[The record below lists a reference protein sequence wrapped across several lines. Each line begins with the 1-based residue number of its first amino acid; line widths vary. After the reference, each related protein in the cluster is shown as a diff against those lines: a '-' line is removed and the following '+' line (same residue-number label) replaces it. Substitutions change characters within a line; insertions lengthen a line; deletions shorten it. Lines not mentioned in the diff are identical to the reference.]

1 MEYLYGIGGLA
12 VWFVIY
18 IFLNKIYLDKTF
30 KKFEMGED
38 KWCFKPSLNR
48 VLLFYVFPNA
58 ALIAGIAYYFFSV
71 NKLDF
76 YQLMFIF
83 IGLPVIAIVYI
94 SKPLKAIKE
103 DYQITLKDNIAEFI
117 SKKDI
122 RIDLSKCNSI
132 NEKRQIASQRS
143 ETYSFNIDGED
154 VTINFNDF
162 VLGVYAE
169 RIVGLMKTKI
179 NASIQYNG

>member
-1 MEYLYGIGGLA
+1 MEYVYVIGGLA
-12 VWFVIY
+12 AWFAIY
-18 IFLNKIYLDKTF
+18 TFLNKIYLDKTF
-30 KKFEMGED
+30 KKFEIGED

-58 ALIAGIAYYFFSV
+58 ALIAGMAYYFYSID
-71 NKLDF
+71 KLDF

-83 IGLPVIAIVYI
+83 IGLPLIAIVYI
-94 SKPLKAIKE
+94 SKPLKAIKG
-103 DYQITLKDNIAEFI
+103 DYQITLKDNIAEFK

-132 NEKRQIASQRS
+132 NEKRQIASQS
-143 ETYSFNIDGED
+143 TETYSFKIDGKEI
-154 VTINFNDF
+154 TIDFNDF
-162 VLGVYAE
+162 VIGVYSE

-179 NASIQYNG
+179 KASH

>member
-1 MEYLYGIGGLA
+1 MEYVYVILGLL
-12 VWFVIY
+12 VWVAIY
-18 IFLNKIYLDKTF
+18 SFFNKIYLDKTF

-58 ALIAGIAYYFFSV
+58 ALIAGMAYYFYSID
-71 NKLDF
+71 KLDF

-103 DYQITLKDNIAEFI
+103 DYQITLKDNIAEFK

-132 NEKRQIASQRS
+132 NEKRQIASQKS
-143 ETYSFNIDGED
+143 ETYSFKIDGKE

-169 RIVGLMKTKI
+169 RIVELMKTKI
-179 NASIQYNG
+179 NASIQH